1 MAVEE
6 SIKINIQANAEEFK
20 IVSDIINKELGK
32 LGKNF
37 QILEGNIN
45 QASKSVK
52 NFESSSKGFNKGLMS
67 ISLILQDLPYG
78 FRGIQNNIPALAQSF
93 GILYLAVSAVT
104 AAMTYFVLE
113 GDKMSKGTK
122 ALFETFKTFV
132 NGVVNDLVGALY
144 PAFKSIV
151 ESIQYLWSMFGENII
166 YEFKAIW
173 DNLLAFLKIAGN
185 ILAQA
190 FKVVTSLI
198 KGDWATFGESL
209 LNIFKLAW
217 NGIIQFLSFA
227 LKQVGNGVG
236 AFVKIFNKDLGT
248 TILKSVDYTANEFA
262 NKFKFA
268 FKEVEKSAPKID
280 VFSLFNGKKG
290 KTAAGAKPTLE
301 LDKSNLERLK
311 ALESYYKDDLFMR
324 RYYALEVL
332 KEEEKLALMEAI
344 FNKSSVETL
353 ANIQEEYGI
362 KRLEIEKNTQSGI
375 QDVRKASYDYEYR
388 ELQKSLQEQERLKK
402 ETDDRNLQNSLE
414 ALKIESET
422 RGKLLNKTNKNDTEG
437 RIKILEDYKS
447 KLYDLAS
454 LGGWTSDQLDKIS
467 DAIGRVDAAIE
478 GSKPQLKTFE
488 SNWTDTTNAIFE
500 AVNKLVEDLIFQ
512 LGENLGKA
520 LAGDKV
526 DVLGGFGELIGSALE
541 DVGKA
546 LIAYGVAIKAF
557 QLAQTN
563 PYAAIAAGFALVV
576 AGAALKS
583 SFSKAQTAAGGG
595 ATASFGNANSNGTA
609 GAYLNRPGFGLL
621 GSSPNNTTGNNM
633 SGLSAAQ
640 DMSGNSATFVLKG
653 QDLLLSI
660 NRTQKASNLKGQNIN
675 LVS

>member
-6 SIKINIQANAEEFK
+6 SIKIKIQANAEEFK
-20 IVSDIINKELGK
+20 VVSDIINKELGQ

-45 QASKSVK
+45 QASGSMKR
-52 NFESSSKGFNKGLMS
+52 FESSSKGFNKGLMS

-93 GILYLAVSAVT
+93 GVLYLAVSAVT
-104 AAMTYFVLE
+104 AAMTYFVME

-122 ALFETFKTFV
+122 ALFETFKNFV

-144 PAFKSIV
+144 PAFQSIV
-151 ESIQYLWSMFGENII
+151 SSLKELWKLFGEYIINIFSATWNTVI
-166 YEFKAIW
+166 KVLQSVGQILSETLKGIVALLTGDWSGLGNALVNVLKRASNAIV
-173 DNLLAFLKIAGN
+173 DLFIGIMTVAGN
-185 ILAQA
+185 AKA
-190 FKVVTSLI
+190 
-198 KGDWATFGESL
+198 A
-209 LNIFKLAW
+209 
-217 NGIIQFLSFA
+217 IIGLFS
-227 LKQVGNGVG
+227 
-236 AFVKIFNKDLGT
+236 KDLANVVKSET
-248 TILKSVDYTANEFA
+248 TVTAKEFA
-262 NKFKFA
+262 KQFKFA

-280 VFSLFNGKKG
+280 VFSLFKG
-290 KTAAGAKPTLE
+290 KGKGSKETKPTLE

-324 RYYALEVL
+324 RYYAIEVL

-344 FNKSSVETL
+344 FNKSSADTL
-353 ANIQEEYGI
+353 ANIKEEYGI
-362 KRLEIEKNTQSGI
+362 KIQDIEKNTQAGI
-375 QDVRKASYDYEYR
+375 QDIRKASYDYQYK
-388 ELQKSLQEQERLKK
+388 ELQKSLEEQERTKK
-402 ETDDRNLQNSLE
+402 EADDRNLQNSLE
-414 ALKIESET
+414 ALKIESDT
-422 RGKLLNKTNKNDTEG
+422 RNKLLNKTNKNDTEG

-520 LAGDKV
+520 LAGENV

-583 SFSKAQTAAGGG
+583 SFSKAQSTAGGG
-595 ATASFGNANSNGTA
+595 GTASFGNANSNGTA

-621 GSSPNNTTGNNM
+621 NASPNSSIGNNISGVAGAQNM
-633 SGLSAAQ
+633 SSN
-640 DMSGNSATFVLKG
+640 SGTFVLKG

-675 LVS
+675 LVG